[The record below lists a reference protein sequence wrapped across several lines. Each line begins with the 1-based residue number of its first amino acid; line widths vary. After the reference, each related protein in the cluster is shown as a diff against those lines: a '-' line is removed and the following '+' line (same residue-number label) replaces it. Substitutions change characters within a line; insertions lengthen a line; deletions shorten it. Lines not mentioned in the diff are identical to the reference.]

1 MASRLLRLLFGA
13 IGFAAILFFSLRL
26 PGFTYMKND
35 PTISKRL
42 RVAAAPSTPRA
53 ADDDKFR
60 RIFQYSTDALSITR
74 IETGRYLEVNDEFVR
89 MSGYPREQVI
99 GRTPEELGFW
109 RDSPESRAFSEKLLR
124 EGVVRNHETSV
135 AIGGGRHLHVLI
147 SAVFIEVDGQQCT
160 LGISR
165 DISDLKSVQEQLGR
179 ADRRRQDVLSNAP
192 VAVTVIDTES
202 KITLSKGAGLTALGL
217 AQNEMV
223 GLSIF
228 DIVSREGS
236 TARHAREALAGKA
249 QTAVENL
256 NGHVFEVWYSPVRG
270 AHERIVGAMSV
281 ATDITERVLVAE
293 ELRRKEEYY
302 RSLIEISADTVLAI
316 DASNTIRFVGGDG
329 PRTLGYSSSQLVGH
343 SALEFVHPENAAE
356 QAALIAQAFQNP
368 GTAVRS
374 EALVMVPDG
383 SWVPVE
389 FMARVSAG
397 PDGDPILVATMRNIA
412 ERKRAQEELS
422 RRDEFLRTVI
432 DASSDLIVA
441 VDRDGVLVFVGGE
454 GLHDIGRHAQDV
466 LGRPAFELEHPDDL
480 DEQKRVVKWCFENPG
495 HAMRTQV
502 RLLGAAGDWI
512 PFDFAGRVIT
522 GADGQPLLVTTGRNF
537 TERTRIES
545 ELAAARDAALAASRA
560 KSEFVSSMS
569 HEIRTPMNAILGMAD
584 LLWDSELSADQ
595 RRYLA
600 TVVSSG
606 NALLELINGVLDFA
620 KVESGR
626 MSLEHTKFDLG
637 DLVEGVGE
645 MFSVRAGEKQ
655 LQLVTRMDPAVA
667 LTVEGDALRLRQI
680 LINLVGNAI
689 KFTEH
694 GAITIS
700 VAPAA
705 GSGEGGSAMLE
716 FIVADTGIGLTTREL
731 ANVFSPFTQA
741 DSSTTRKYGGSGLGL
756 AIVDRLATLM
766 GGKVWVESTP
776 GTGSRFHFTARLEP
790 VTAAGFELMP
800 APPRS
805 ARIMDRP
812 LRILLADDSA
822 DNRMLVE
829 AYLKKTP
836 YGLEMAE
843 NGKIAYNKF
852 VARQPDLILMDIQM
866 PVLDGYGATR
876 MIRRYEAQTGRAH
889 TPIIALSASALD
901 ESIHRSLEAGCD
913 LHVSKPVK
921 RATLLDAIASAVEAA
936 SSST

>member
-1 MASRLLRLLFGA
+1 
-13 IGFAAILFFSLRL
+13 
-26 PGFTYMKND
+26 MKND
-35 PTISKRL
+35 STTLKRL
-42 RVAAAPSTPRA
+42 DAAASATPRA

-60 RIFQYSTDALSITR
+60 RIFQYSTDAMSIAR

-89 MSGYPREQVI
+89 MSGFSREQVI
-99 GRTPEELGFW
+99 GRTPQELGFW
-109 RDSPESRAFSEKLLR
+109 HDSPESRAFDEQLLR
-124 EGVVRNHETSV
+124 DGVVRNHETSV
-135 AIGGGRHLHVLI
+135 AVGGGRVLTILI
-147 SAVFIEVDGQQCT
+147 SAVFIEVDGEQCT

-165 DISDLKSVQEQLGR
+165 DISDLKRAEAQYRFADGR
-179 ADRRRQDVLSNAP
+179 LHDVLTNAP
-192 VAVTVIDTES
+192 ITMTVMNTKS
-202 KITLSKGAGLTALGL
+202 VVTLSKGAGLAALGL
-217 AQNEMV
+217 AQDEMV
-223 GLSIF
+223 GRSIY
-228 DIVSREGS
+228 DIVVPGSS
-236 TARHAREALAGKA
+236 TADHAREALAGKS
-249 QTAVENL
+249 QTAIEHL
-256 NGHVFEVWYSPVRG
+256 NGHVFEVWYSPLRG
-270 AHERIVGAMSV
+270 AHQKIVGAMSV
-281 ATDITERVLVAE
+281 ATDITDRMLAE
-293 ELRRKEEYY
+293 QDLRRKEQYY

-316 DASNTIRFVGGDG
+316 DETATVRFVGGDG
-329 PRTLGYSSSQLVGH
+329 PRTLGYSPAQIVGR
-343 SALEFVHPENAAE
+343 SALDFVHRENAAE
-356 QAALIAQAFQNP
+356 QAADIKIAFANP
-368 GTAVRS
+368 GQSIRS
-374 EALVMVPDG
+374 EARIMAPDG
-383 SWVPVE
+383 SWIPVE

-397 PDGDPILVATMRNIA
+397 PDGNPILVATMRNIA

-441 VDRDGVLVFVGGE
+441 VDRAGILFFVGGE
-454 GLHDIGRHAQDV
+454 GLHDIGRHAAEV
-466 LGRPAFELEHPDDL
+466 LGKTAFEFEHPDDI
-480 DEQKRVVKWCFENPG
+480 DEQKRAVGWAFDNPG
-495 HAMRTQV
+495 RIVRTQV

-522 GADGQPLLVTTGRNF
+522 GADGEPLLVTTGRNF
-537 TERTRIES
+537 TERKRIES

-584 LLWDSELSADQ
+584 LLWDSELGADQ

-600 TVVSSG
+600 TVISSG

-626 MSLEHTKFDLG
+626 MSLEHAKFDLA
-637 DLVEGVGE
+637 DLINGVGE
-645 MFSVRAGEKQ
+645 MFSVRATEKQ
-655 LQLVTRMDPAVA
+655 LQLVTRMDSAVSPI
-667 LTVEGDALRLRQI
+667 VEGDSLRLRQI

-705 GSGEGGSAMLE
+705 GTGDGGAAVLE
-716 FIVADTGIGLTTREL
+716 FTVADTGIGLTPREL

-776 GTGSRFHFTARLEP
+776 GTGSRFHFTAHLEP
-790 VTAAGFELMP
+790 ISTASSEAPVP
-800 APPRS
+800 AAPLL
-805 ARIMDRP
+805 ARILDRP

-836 YGLEMAE
+836 YHLDMAE
-843 NGKIAYNKF
+843 NGKVAYDKF
-852 VARQPDLILMDIQM
+852 VTGQPDLILMDIQM

-921 RATLLDAIASAVEAA
+921 RATLLSAIADAVEAA
-936 SSST
+936 SAST